1 MPLLSRKRVNFDL
14 FFEGATPSEKDIVE
28 NVASVLKAK
37 QELISVRHIYTKYG
51 ESKAKVI
58 IHLYNTI
65 EELKNIEEFKKKKKK
80 GNKKEGEQATPQQQP
95 KQEVKEEKKEV
106 KESPKEEK
114 KEVPKEQSKKEIK
127 EQPKEVKEEKK
138 EEVKKDAKEEKKE

>member
-1 MPLLSRKRVNFDL
+1 MELKLLKQTEMPLLSRKRVNFDL
-14 FFEGATPSEKDIVE
+14 FFEGPTPSEKDIVE

-58 IHLYNTI
+58 IHLYDSLEN
-65 EELKNIEEFKKKKKK
+65 LKNIEEYKKKKKK
-80 GNKKEGEQATPQQQP
+80 GDKKEGEQATPQQQP
-95 KQEVKEEKKEV
+95 KQEVKE
-106 KESPKEEK
+106 SPKEEK
-114 KEVPKEQSKKEIK
+114 KEAPKEQHKEK
-127 EQPKEVKEEKK
+127 SKEVKEEKK